1 MNAVNYDLNIDYKG
15 CFPAWINVVYTKW
28 KTRHNHIMIDHWPW
42 CCARWLNQGSSPF
55 SESPPPLE
63 WTFQRQAWVW
73 NVCKGRVSIDI
84 TRGGTQDCAWGGS
97 PPNHETDR
105 SWVKSLDLN
114 FLIST
119 WDEWPKQYFS
129 VCQLLPRARK
139 RFSHQN
145 PAYTHTQTHA
155 HTHDRNNSFT
165 KQYVVHEVHFAI
177 FYSTLFYFIVLK
189 MLVLT
194 CWMDFTIH

>member
-1 MNAVNYDLNIDYKG
+1 MWRKWTLEDG
-15 CFPAWINVVYTKW
+15 CW
-28 KTRHNHIMIDHWPW
+28 R
-42 CCARWLNQGSSPF
+42 
-55 SESPPPLE
+55 
-63 WTFQRQAWVW
+63 
-73 NVCKGRVSIDI
+73 KGRVLQVA
-84 TRGGTQDCAWGGS
+84 RGAKAKGQNVFEDGWLFKGRSRKWLRSLPGTLRPSFLNCLMASTPD
-97 PPNHETDR
+97 PPWLMNFLFIYSFHPCLSFSALCLDR

-165 KQYVVHEVHFAI
+165 KQYLVHEVHFAI